1 MYIYSMIK
9 YKSDVNKM
17 NIDNICLITLVT
29 FVAFLPFWYDGA
41 VKTVKGAPL

>member
-17 NIDNICLITLVT
+17 NISNICLITLVT
-29 FVAFLPFWYDGA
+29 FVAFLPFWYDGT
-41 VKTVKGAPL
+41 VKIVKGAPL